1 MPRRFP
7 KHLPVWI
14 PTLEGIQET
23 VSPFRSVGAA
33 VLARYNTGES
43 WAKVR
48 HVADRAA
55 FMHAWHLWC
64 LNRLRRL
71 EASAA
76 ATRELEAIR
85 EQVGISDAP
94 RPKIG
99 AGVSPAPRAKMKT
112 ARTGIRAHK
121 RTKTPG

>member
-14 PTLEGIQET
+14 PTLEGLAET
-23 VSPFRSVGAA
+23 RPPYRTVGAA
-33 VLARYNTGES
+33 VLARFNTGES

-48 HVADRAA
+48 HVADRAE

-76 ATRELEAIR
+76 ATRELETIR
-85 EQVGISDAP
+85 EQ
-94 RPKIG
+94 
-99 AGVSPAPRAKMKT
+99 AGVSSRLGTKPKT
-112 ARTGIRAHK
+112 VRTGIRAHK
-121 RTKTPG
+121 RTQRS